1 MTLKASELKK
11 EQTFEETV
19 VEGVQRLQLVM
30 YAGAS
35 GDFNPIHTDEPAAM
49 AAGHP
54 SVFAHG
60 MLTMG
65 VTGRALTNLVG
76 DGRLRKFG
84 GRFTSQVW
92 PGDNLTVHMTVE
104 DVREEDGEQLVDLAL
119 STKNQEDV
127 EVFKGQATAVLD
139 S

>member
-1 MTLKASELKK
+1 MALKASDLQEGQ
-11 EQTFEETV
+11 EFEETV

-76 DGRLRKFG
+76 DGRVRKFG

-104 DVREEDGEQLVDLAL
+104 GVREEGGEKLADFKV
-119 STKNQEDV
+119 STVNQDDA
-127 EVFKGQATAVLD
+127 EVFRGTATAKVD
-139 S
+139 

>member
-1 MTLKASELKK
+1 MALKGSELQ
-11 EQTFEETV
+11 EGQEFQETV

-76 DGRLRKFG
+76 DGRIRKFG

-92 PGDNLTVHMTVE
+92 PGDNLIVHMTVE
-104 DVREEDGEQLVDLAL
+104 GVREENGEKLADFKV
-119 STKNQEDV
+119 STRNQEDA
-127 EVFKGQATAVLD
+127 EVFRGTATAKVD
-139 S
+139 

>member
-1 MTLKASELKK
+1 MALKASELH
-11 EQTFEETV
+11 EGQEFQETV

-76 DGRLRKFG
+76 DGRVRKFG

-104 DVREEDGEQLVDLAL
+104 GVHDENGEKLADFKI
-119 STKNQEDV
+119 STRNQ
-127 EVFKGQATAVLD
+127 
-139 S
+139 

>member
-1 MTLKASELKK
+1 MALKASELQN
-11 EQTFEETV
+11 EQEFQEKV
-19 VEGVQRLQLVM
+19 VENLQRLQLVM

-49 AAGHP
+49 AQGHP

-76 DGRLRKFG
+76 DGRVRKFG

-92 PGDNLTVHMTVE
+92 PGDDLTVHMTVE
-104 DVREEDGEQLVDLAL
+104 DVHEEDGEKLADFKI
-119 STKNQEDV
+119 STRNQEDV
-127 EVFKGQATAVLD
+127 EVFRGTATAAVD
-139 S
+139 